1 MRRER
6 IEVWQLKNNFVQP
19 TIPKFGGHYDHW
31 SMLMENFL
39 RSKEYWS
46 LVETRIPAAA
56 EGVELTEAQRKSIAD

>member
-6 IEVWQLKNNFVQP
+6 IEVWQLKNNFAQP
-19 TIPKFGGHYDHW
+19 TIPKFGAHYDHW

-46 LVETRIPAAA
+46 LVETRIPTAA
-56 EGVELTEAQRKSIAD
+56 EGVELTKAQRKSIAD